1 MMKSFET
8 EYLPKLPYIISIVS
22 GKGGVG
28 KSVITANFANQLS
41 KKGMKVLVWDGDFH
55 FPNLH
60 LIFGVEPPV
69 RAKDIYQNHSIIQK
83 SLFKINE
90 NLDLLA
96 DYPAESVDDE
106 VEIDPLIE
114 IFKHLLIESDYDFI
128 IIDTSAGVSEMML
141 NFANF
146 SNSIMMIIN
155 DEPSTLLDCYA
166 LSKILLNFVKRDKIK
181 ILVNNVIDS
190 DDFQEIHRKLSLVTK
205 KFLKLEFEAIGFVP
219 YSRIV
224 RKSIMNQQLICN
236 FDDEDITFYLD
247 NLVNYYIN
255 EYNLSTIE
263 S

>member
-1 MMKSFET
+1 MKSNDN

-28 KSVITANFANQLS
+28 KSVIAANFAHQLS
-41 KKGMKVLVWDGDFH
+41 RKGMKVLVWDGDFH

-60 LIFGVEPPV
+60 LIFGVEPPI
-69 RAKDIYQNHSIIQK
+69 RAKDVYQNLNLLPKSIYR
-83 SLFKINE
+83 INE

-96 DYPAESVDDE
+96 DYPAESIDDE

-114 IFKHLLIESDYDFI
+114 IFKYLLIESDYDFI

-155 DEPSTLLDCYA
+155 DEPSTLLDGYA
-166 LSKILLNFVKRDKIK
+166 LSKILLNFVKSDKIK

-190 DDFQEIHRKLSLVTK
+190 DDFEDIYRKLSLVTK

-224 RKSIMNQQLICN
+224 RKSIINQQLICN

-247 NLVNYYIN
+247 NLVNYFIN

-263 S
+263 A

>member
-1 MMKSFET
+1 MKSYENI
-8 EYLPKLPYIISIVS
+8 YLPKLPYIISIVS

-28 KSVITANFANQLS
+28 KSVIAANFAHQLS

-60 LIFGVEPPV
+60 LMYGTEPLI
-69 RAKDIYQNHSIIQK
+69 RAKDIYQNISIIEK
-83 SLFKINE
+83 GLFRINE
-90 NLDLLA
+90 NLHLLS
-96 DYPAESVDDE
+96 DYPAQSVDEE
-106 VEIDPLIE
+106 VDIDILIE
-114 IFKHLLIESDYDFI
+114 IFKYLLIETDYDFI

-146 SNSIMMIIN
+146 SNSIMMVIN

-166 LSKILLNFVKRDKIK
+166 LSKILLNFVKHDKIK
-181 ILVNNVIDS
+181 IVVNNVIDS
-190 DDFQEIHRKLSLVTK
+190 DDFQDIYGKLSMVTK

-224 RKSIMNQQLICN
+224 RKSILNQQLVCN
-236 FDDEDITFYLD
+236 FEDDDITFYLD

-263 S
+263 T